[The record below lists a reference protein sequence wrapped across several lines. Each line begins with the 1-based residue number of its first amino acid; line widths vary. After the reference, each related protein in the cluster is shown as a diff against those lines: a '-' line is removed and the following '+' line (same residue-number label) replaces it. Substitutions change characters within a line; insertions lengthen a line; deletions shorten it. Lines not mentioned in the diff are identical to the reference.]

1 MPIFEWDLVKARR
14 NFAKHGVDFEVAK
27 DVFLDRAGII
37 EYDDSEPDEERWRI
51 IGLVDGRLLFVVFT
65 EPVAM
70 SSASSPRAK
79 RASVKSD
86 STMVRRLLKNGR
98 WYAVDADGR
107 ERLLPERKPDW
118 SRLDAM
124 TDEEIEAAAR
134 SDPDNPPSTPEQ
146 LKRMRRISPAK
157 HLRWKL
163 GLSQA
168 EFARRFHIPL
178 GTLRDW
184 EQHRTEP
191 DQAAQAYLKVIAT
204 DAGFVERALA
214 S

>member
-1 MPIFEWDLVKARR
+1 MKSERTITVERRGGKLYEVLPDGNTRPHKAVESGW
-14 NFAKHGVDFEVAK
+14 A
-27 DVFLDRAGII
+27 
-37 EYDDSEPDEERWRI
+37 
-51 IGLVDGRLLFVVFT
+51 RL
-65 EPVAM
+65 E
-70 SSASSPRAK
+70 S
-79 RASVKSD
+79 
-86 STMVRRLLKNGR
+86 
-98 WYAVDADGR
+98 
-107 ERLLPERKPDW
+107 
-118 SRLDAM
+118 M

-146 LKRMRRISPAK
+146 LKRARRISPAK

-168 EFARRFHIPL
+168 EFAKRFHIPL

-191 DQAAQAYLKVIAT
+191 DQAARAYLKVIAA

>member
-1 MPIFEWDLVKARR
+1 
-14 NFAKHGVDFEVAK
+14 
-27 DVFLDRAGII
+27 
-37 EYDDSEPDEERWRI
+37 
-51 IGLVDGRLLFVVFT
+51 
-65 EPVAM
+65 
-70 SSASSPRAK
+70 
-79 RASVKSD
+79 
-86 STMVRRLLKNGR
+86 MVRRVRRNGR

-124 TDEEIEAAAR
+124 TDAEIEAAAR
-134 SDPDNPPSTPEQ
+134 SDSDALPSTPEQ

-168 EFARRFHIPL
+168 EFAKRFHIPL

-191 DQAAQAYLKVIAT
+191 DQAARAYLKVIAA

>member
-1 MPIFEWDLVKARR
+1 
-14 NFAKHGVDFEVAK
+14 
-27 DVFLDRAGII
+27 
-37 EYDDSEPDEERWRI
+37 
-51 IGLVDGRLLFVVFT
+51 
-65 EPVAM
+65 
-70 SSASSPRAK
+70 
-79 RASVKSD
+79 
-86 STMVRRLLKNGR
+86 MVRRRLKGGR
-98 WYAVDADGR
+98 WYSVDPDGK

-124 TDEEIEAAAR
+124 TEEDKLAAAR
-134 SDPDNPPSTPEQ
+134 SDPDAQPLTDAQ

-157 HLRWKL
+157 QLRWKL

-168 EFARRFHIPL
+168 EFAEKFHIPL

-191 DQAAQAYLKVIAT
+191 DQAAKAYLKVIAA

>member
-1 MPIFEWDLVKARR
+1 
-14 NFAKHGVDFEVAK
+14 
-27 DVFLDRAGII
+27 
-37 EYDDSEPDEERWRI
+37 
-51 IGLVDGRLLFVVFT
+51 
-65 EPVAM
+65 
-70 SSASSPRAK
+70 
-79 RASVKSD
+79 
-86 STMVRRLLKNGR
+86 MVRRVRKGGR
-98 WYAVDADGR
+98 WYSVDAKGR
-107 ERLLPERKPDW
+107 ERLLPDRPPDW

-124 TDEEIEAAAR
+124 TEEEIGAAAR
-134 SDPDNPPSTPEQ
+134 SDPDAEPLTEAQ

-168 EFARRFHIPL
+168 EFAKRFHIPL

-191 DQAAQAYLKVIAT
+191 DRAARAYLKVIAV

-214 S
+214 A

>member
-1 MPIFEWDLVKARR
+1 MK
-14 NFAKHGVDFEVAK
+14 N
-27 DVFLDRAGII
+27 
-37 EYDDSEPDEERWRI
+37 
-51 IGLVDGRLLFVVFT
+51 
-65 EPVAM
+65 
-70 SSASSPRAK
+70 
-79 RASVKSD
+79 D
-86 STMVRRLLKNGR
+86 STMVRRLRKGDR

-124 TDEEIEAAAR
+124 TDAEVMAAAR
-134 SDPDNPPSTPEQ
+134 SDPDAQPLTDAQ

-168 EFARRFHIPL
+168 EFAKRFHIPL

-191 DQAAQAYLKVIAT
+191 DQAAQAYLKVIAA

>member
-1 MPIFEWDLVKARR
+1 MKPERLVRVERR
-14 NFAKHGVDFEVAK
+14 NGQFVEV
-27 DVFLDRAGII
+27 L
-37 EYDDSEPDEERWRI
+37 P
-51 IGLVDGRLLFVVFT
+51 
-65 EPVAM
+65 
-70 SSASSPRAK
+70 
-79 RASVKSD
+79 
-86 STMVRRLLKNGR
+86 NGR
-98 WYAVDADGR
+98 SRPLKTG
-107 ERLLPERKPDW
+107 KTDW
-118 SRLDAM
+118 ARLDAM
-124 TDEEIEAAAR
+124 TEEAIDAAAR
-134 SDPDNPPSTPEQ
+134 SDPDAQPLTEAQ

-168 EFARRFHIPL
+168 EFAKRFHIPL

-191 DQAAQAYLKVIAT
+191 DQAAQAYLKVIAA